1 MLNHCAL
8 VFLII
13 YKSPQFT
20 HLQNT
25 NKNMTFPSVLLLAF
39 MSALMVSNLSLCA
52 AQTINLGEC
61 DEFAV
66 MAGSSNVCSGTAECN
81 ALNGYLGVSPGTS
94 ISGPW
99 HTAGGHAARQVTS
112 AKSKAC
118 AKSGLAAWKQG
129 ASLQAE
135 KLASG
140 ALGGKTF
147 THGVYRFT
155 GAMSISSESSKVY
168 LDAKGNANAKFIFHA
183 TTTLITAANSQ
194 IVLRNGARAENVYWV
209 LGTAATLGSHSV
221 LQGTVLAG
229 SAISIGTGAKIYGR
243 AIAQTAVTCATA
255 CSVVSF

>member
-1 MLNHCAL
+1 
-8 VFLII
+8 
-13 YKSPQFT
+13 
-20 HLQNT
+20 
-25 NKNMTFPSVLLLAF
+25 
-39 MSALMVSNLSLCA
+39 
-52 AQTINLGEC
+52 
-61 DEFAV
+61 
-66 MAGSSNVCSGTAECN
+66 
-81 ALNGYLGVSPGTS
+81 
-94 ISGPW
+94 
-99 HTAGGHAARQVTS
+99 VTS

-168 LDAKGNANAKFIFHA
+168 LDAKGTVHAKFIFHA
-183 TTTLITAANSQ
+183 TTNLITAANSQ

-221 LQGTVLAG
+221 LQGTILAG